1 MQDARNPDGGAE
13 CESPATSSV
22 STDAASGGFPESGAE
37 HPEIPAKD
45 DQLAQSMT
53 QTSLVLRNIPSTF
66 ASNFGGSWINPYC
79 RKVCAVCGVA
89 GISTS
94 RTQT

>member
-66 ASNFGGSWINPYC
+66 ASNFGG
-79 RKVCAVCGVA
+79 
-89 GISTS
+89 
-94 RTQT
+94 